1 VQEHEEE
8 EEEGA
13 RKRHAA
19 NSPARGK
26 SPAGSKSPAKPRS
39 TKKSK
44 FGGKTMTEANR
55 TASPLSTADE
65 FYIISACFGEV
76 HGKVPAEQELAKI
89 TELYTTYYML
99 NTFRWRHP
107 ELGPLFASAPGMN
120 GHMNR
125 LTLDLP
131 GGAPTTEYVRQALT
145 CNAHNY
151 RVENP
156 APTDMPSQQAY
167 GAAPSPT
174 TSHVVALA
182 TAAALQAD
190 TLRTIMPLSIED
202 TMATATTGTGT
213 TTGLTKAA
221 ATLYL
226 SDMHATIR
234 ATATASSTTAS
245 TKLWLS
251 TFDTRLRAKGHA
263 GWKNRTVTELIA
275 QIVTYIRREGLG
287 VVRGKYVP
295 LLRQQHQAAGSK
307 AKAKQVHR

>member
-1 VQEHEEE
+1 
-8 EEEGA
+8 
-13 RKRHAA
+13 
-19 NSPARGK
+19 
-26 SPAGSKSPAKPRS
+26 
-39 TKKSK
+39 
-44 FGGKTMTEANR
+44 
-55 TASPLSTADE
+55 
-65 FYIISACFGEV
+65 
-76 HGKVPAEQELAKI
+76 
-89 TELYTTYYML
+89 ML

-226 SDMHATIR
+226 SDMHATIH
-234 ATATASSTTAS
+234 ATTTASSTTA
-245 TKLWLS
+245 T
-251 TFDTRLRAKGHA
+251 LRAPNFG
-263 GWKNRTVTELIA
+263 
-275 QIVTYIRREGLG
+275 
-287 VVRGKYVP
+287 
-295 LLRQQHQAAGSK
+295 
-307 AKAKQVHR
+307 